1 MKVGSR
7 MSENASIFSFL
18 YIGHHIGGFLGEGG
32 PLRTF
37 AFYASG
43 RRRKIHF
50 VRLYAKK
57 VGRAFQG
64 KCVGISNSVANF
76 TILFWMKFF

>member
-1 MKVGSR
+1 

-18 YIGHHIGGFLGEGG
+18 YIGHHIGGLLGEGG

-37 AFYASG
+37 AFCASG
-43 RRRKIHF
+43 RQRRIHF

-64 KCVGISNSVANF
+64 KCMGISISVAN
-76 TILFWMKFF
+76 L